1 MAKIKS
7 VEPNIADLANGWMK
21 SYKLDY
27 KLEQESLNT
36 EIDQALNDYYS
47 KNGGVGGN
55 RPDAKLLL
63 QDKNLVDY
71 PILIEYKG
79 YKDKLVMLDAD
90 GKVANKTAKN
100 QPDFKIIN
108 SYAVNGAVHYANA
121 LLHYTSYTDIIAV
134 GMTGYK
140 NDNGK
145 LEYEIGVYYVS
156 KSNFGIGQKID
167 DYTDFSFLKK
177 SNFDGFIEKVRR
189 LQLSQEEIEK
199 LKEHREQEIN
209 ASLVIKLGDLFD
221 VLPYKKRFDANKV
234 SLVEN
239 GGHPYI
245 VRQST
250 DNGKK
255 GNIDESVSFLNPG
268 NTISFG
274 QDTATM
280 FYQEVPYFTSDKIKI
295 LKPKDAEFSKKNAQF
310 FLSSMRKTFS
320 SFAWGSS
327 RFNVET
333 LKEQLIMLPITNHGK
348 IDFTFMESFI
358 ADLEEERVAK
368 LSTFLTVSGL
378 DNYELSIEE
387 KDALKNYTSLKWDAY
402 NLEKL
407 FGKSTR
413 GKRLKGDDR
422 IAGTLPFVTAG
433 ETAEGI
439 SAYISNHVE
448 VFEKNTTT
456 IDMFGSAKYRN
467 YQYGADDHVAVVHT
481 ESVPMKAS
489 IFLTSAIHKAAH
501 TGKFDYSHN
510 FYAKDADALD
520 IMLPTKDGKPDYDA
534 MATLISAVQKLVIQ
548 DVVIYADKRI

>member
-1 MAKIKS
+1 M
-7 VEPNIADLANGWMK
+7 
-21 SYKLDY
+21 
-27 KLEQESLNT
+27 
-36 EIDQALNDYYS
+36 
-47 KNGGVGGN
+47 
-55 RPDAKLLL
+55 
-63 QDKNLVDY
+63 
-71 PILIEYKG
+71 
-79 YKDKLVMLDAD
+79 
-90 GKVANKTAKN
+90 
-100 QPDFKIIN
+100 
-108 SYAVNGAVHYANA
+108 
-121 LLHYTSYTDIIAV
+121 
-134 GMTGYK
+134 
-140 NDNGK
+140 
-145 LEYEIGVYYVS
+145 
-156 KSNFGIGQKID
+156 
-167 DYTDFSFLKK
+167 
-177 SNFDGFIEKVRR
+177 
-189 LQLSQEEIEK
+189 
-199 LKEHREQEIN
+199 N
-209 ASLVIKLGDLFD
+209 ASLNKKLRSVKWGEFKLGELFD
-221 VLPYKKRFDANKV
+221 VLSYKKRFDANKV
-234 SLVEN
+234 SLVKN

-255 GNIDESVSFLNPG
+255 GNIDESVLFLNHG

-280 FYQEVPYFTSDKIKI
+280 FYQEVPYFTGDKIKI
-295 LKPKDAEFSKKNAQF
+295 LKPKYVEFGKKNAQF
-310 FLSSMRKTFS
+310 FLASMRKTFS

-378 DNYELSIEE
+378 DNYELSSEE
-387 KDALKNYTSLKWDAY
+387 KDALKNYTSLKWNAY

-407 FGKSTR
+407 FGKATR

-501 TGKFDYSHN
+501 TGKFDYGHN